1 MGFLLMV
8 QYFSNQYL
16 VKLQYDFLTIAD
28 SRIVFISQIIK
39 GIQTIKCRLLE
50 SQYAERIDDIRS
62 KELRSFTAYCNIKNI
77 CSAIYF
83 NAGVIISALVFLLVD
98 KDSLQLGKVFST
110 LALLGYIFNFSICYS
125 NYAIESL
132 YALSVFNKR
141 VEDVITGPLDSK
153 DELAH

>member
-1 MGFLLMV
+1 MCYLAMAFLLLM
-8 QYFSNQYL
+8 QYYTNKYL
-16 VKLQYDFLTIAD
+16 VQLQYKSLTIAD
-28 SRIVFISQIIK
+28 TRIVFISQILK

-50 SQYAERIDDIRS
+50 SQIAQRIDEIRNQ
-62 KELRSFTAYCNIKNI
+62 EIASFSAYCNIKNI

-98 KDSLQLGKVFST
+98 KESLELGKVFST

-141 VEDVITGPLDSK
+141 IETVITEPLDS
-153 DELAH
+153 